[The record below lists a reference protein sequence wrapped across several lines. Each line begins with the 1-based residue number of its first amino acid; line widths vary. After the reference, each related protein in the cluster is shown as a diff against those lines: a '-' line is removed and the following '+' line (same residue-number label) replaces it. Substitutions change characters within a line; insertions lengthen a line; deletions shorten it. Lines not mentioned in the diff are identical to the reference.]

1 MRLWPRIRERVVR
14 RTPRPVSSAVRA
26 TPVDLQ
32 CVATGRERGESGDF
46 SDQTLQLNF
55 EIPGELDVLDST
67 TALTD
72 EVMMMTGQPLRHLI
86 SGQASRPVVWLDYA
100 CLLEDGETPVDR
112 RDGDLSAHLLVELR
126 GRARPVDSGQGR
138 HHQATAGCVSSSAAG
153 QSLFDL
159 TIGDWRMSRILGS
172 LADNDSHY
180 TSNTETGQMTRGLL
194 VIGGLTLALAACDTA
209 SSGPDDGIVIVA
221 TTSVLGDIVQSV
233 AGDEARLE
241 ILIPIGVDA
250 HDFSPSAQ
258 QASVISGADLVV
270 ANGLGL
276 EAGLEDFITAAAADG
291 VEVLEVAPLLDPIP
305 LQSDNAILDPHFWM
319 DPLRAGEAARVIA
332 EALATRTGGGWEER
346 AGAYASQLEE
356 TDVTVSELLSVIP
369 APGRVMVT
377 NHESLGY
384 FADRYEFDILGVV
397 VPGGST
403 LAEPSSAH
411 LAELVE
417 VMDQAGANV
426 VFAETTEAATL
437 AEAITSELGAD
448 ARVVELY
455 TESLGEP
462 GSEAGTLSGMLLS
475 NARSISEALA

>member
-1 MRLWPRIRERVVR
+1 
-14 RTPRPVSSAVRA
+14 
-26 TPVDLQ
+26 
-32 CVATGRERGESGDF
+32 
-46 SDQTLQLNF
+46 
-55 EIPGELDVLDST
+55 
-67 TALTD
+67 
-72 EVMMMTGQPLRHLI
+72 MMTGQPLRHLVP
-86 SGQASRPVVWLDYA
+86 GEASRPVVWLDDA
-100 CLLEDGETPVDR
+100 RLLENGETPVHG
-112 RDGDLSAHLLVELR
+112 RDGDLSAHLLVEL
-126 GRARPVDSGQGR
+126 GSRARPVDNGQGR
-138 HHQATAGCVSSSAAG
+138 HHQATAGCVSSSAGG
-153 QSLFDL
+153 QPLFDL
-159 TIGDWRMSRILGS
+159 TLGDWRMRGILSS
-172 LADNDSHY
+172 LTDNDSHY
-180 TSNTETGQMTRGLL
+180 RPETVKGQMRRRLL
-194 VIGGLTLALAACDTA
+194 IVGGLTLALAACDTA
-209 SSGPDDGIVIVA
+209 PSGPDDGIVIVA
-221 TTSVLGDIVQSV
+221 TTSVLGDIVQFV

-276 EAGLEDFITAAAADG
+276 EAGLGDFITAAAADG

-305 LQSDNAILDPHFWM
+305 LRSDETTLDPHFWM
-319 DPLRAGEAARVIA
+319 DPLRAGEAAREIA
-332 EALATRTGGGWEER
+332 EALAARTEGGWEER
-346 AGAYASQLEE
+346 AGAYALQLEA

-369 APGRVMVT
+369 APGRIMVT

-384 FADRYEFDILGVV
+384 FADRYEFEILGVV

-417 VMDQAGANV
+417 IMDEAGANV
-426 VFAETTEAATL
+426 VFAETTEPATL